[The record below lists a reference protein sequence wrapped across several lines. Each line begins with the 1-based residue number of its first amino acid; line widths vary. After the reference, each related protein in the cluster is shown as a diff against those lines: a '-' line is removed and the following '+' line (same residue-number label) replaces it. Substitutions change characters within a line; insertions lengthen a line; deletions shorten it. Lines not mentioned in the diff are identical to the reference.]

1 VQRENEE
8 EQAEKKEEER
18 KEKKKKG
25 KKIYIYN
32 LRIRSGTRTSIER
45 IERKLKK
52 K

>member
-1 VQRENEE
+1 MKKNKL
-8 EQAEKKEEER
+8 AEKKEEER

-25 KKIYIYN
+25 KKKKKIYN

-45 IERKLKK
+45 IEIKLKK